1 MFLTLGSVLT
11 LIQETFKRLS
21 LSPDLKL
28 REIKLTLSTMKCQHF
43 CQKYTWTH
51 VILYFCYDYSFHMIF
66 LPSKIG

>member
-28 REIKLTLSTMKCQHF
+28 REIKLTQHNEMSTLLSEIHMN
-43 CQKYTWTH
+43 TH
-51 VILYFCYDYSFHMIF
+51 VIMYFCYDYTFHMIF
-66 LPSKIG
+66 LPNKIG